1 MYIFFPIVF
10 VMWCGL
16 TFCIQRIDLY
26 LYLCKVLNNSNRR
39 KRSRGQSFWAWFTYR
54 PYADVIHNPKLI
66 LYFANLI
73 LGVIAVL
80 IGIGVMLLRAPLRI
94 DQIVLALY
102 LLISAV
108 MWICLCFQ
116 HQK

>member
-10 VMWCGL
+10 VMWSGL

-26 LYLCKVLNNSNRR
+26 LYLCKILNNSNRR
-39 KRSRGQSFWAWFTYR
+39 KRSRGQSFLAWFTYR
-54 PYADVIHNPKLI
+54 PYADVIPKPQLF

-73 LGVIAVL
+73 LGAIATL
-80 IGIGVMLLRAPLRI
+80 MGIVVMILHAPLRI
-94 DQIVLALY
+94 NQIVLALY

-108 MWICLCFQ
+108 MWVFACIQ
-116 HQK
+116 SQK